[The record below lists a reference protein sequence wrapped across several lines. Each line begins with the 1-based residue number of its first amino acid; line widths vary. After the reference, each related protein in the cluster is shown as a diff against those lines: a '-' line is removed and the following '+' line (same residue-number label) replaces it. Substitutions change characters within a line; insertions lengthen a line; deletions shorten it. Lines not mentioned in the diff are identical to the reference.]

1 MEHNTPGRTE
11 GSLCDQRRSR
21 LRPGRSCGRR
31 LCLGSGFRLRLR
43 SRGFGSSLHRFDGGG
58 LRSGLVSSQY
68 WQGFKRNLV
77 LTFFASAF
85 LLETFLGFV
94 AVVAFFVIVFFEE
107 TLGVAAFLT
116 TGFEDAFALVLLG
129 AVVFLGFS
137 VVSLDVAF
145 ELSTAGFFTAF
156 VAFLGLSLVED
167 GFLVVVTFFLVEG
180 GFLF

>member
-1 MEHNTPGRTE
+1 M
-11 GSLCDQRRSR
+11 
-21 LRPGRSCGRR
+21 
-31 LCLGSGFRLRLR
+31 
-43 SRGFGSSLHRFDGGG
+43 
-58 LRSGLVSSQY
+58 SSQY

-156 VAFLGLSLVED
+156 LGLSLVED